1 MKKKILLVITVILTI
16 GLTIYCMVNQM
27 GLVEGLDFGACAYY
41 YADIPEFSKYVDVN
55 HFTSNFPM
63 WIHILLFLGWGYIM
77 FRLWIWID
85 KKIK

>member
-27 GLVEGLDFGACAYY
+27 GLVEGLDFGAGAYY

-63 WIHILLFLGWGYIM
+63 WIRILLFLGWGYIM